1 MDSTENPKIEHLLL
15 KALNRLKS
23 DQRIG
28 GFYQIPFELE
38 FSIADSG
45 NWLSPLQHQL
55 KDGTYIPAMACPL
68 NTPKP
73 KWHIRPACLLSLN
86 DLLVYNYLALSCL
99 PNVRKYLEWSE
110 ETIRFSHKLLDKD
123 KNRWF
128 PGVFS
133 GWDMFRE
140 RSIETLNSG
149 YKFVLITDIAGYYEN
164 IDINRL
170 IRELRVLGI
179 DNTTLENL
187 SRCLNKWSE
196 PRGRGIPQG
205 FSPSDMFAELYLD
218 TLDRHLHSEEFIHL
232 RYMDDIRIFTEDE
245 TKARK
250 ALHALTIH
258 LRERGLNLQT
268 AKTEIFPA
276 EQAKRE
282 INRIP
287 QIIEKVS
294 EKLAEEL
301 SQIEGLDDPY
311 WPSIEEQIEELKKTN
326 PDSPSIEVIHQAW
339 LDFING
345 KLDEFDKTLFH
356 FLMKRTT
363 GSIGKDFVIDIILK
377 RPEETRECLNYLRRI
392 CSLLKP
398 CDIDRIASILNHFD
412 CLYDYQ
418 KYQILKWF
426 YDNKIQND
434 QVLSY
439 CRRQMQSSSAD
450 ILSRSYSYAYLGFFA
465 KPHDYE
471 VLQAAYIKTSNW
483 LERAII
489 VSAIYKAPVPI
500 RNHFYGRVKGED
512 IIVDRAISWATQQQ

>member
-1 MDSTENPKIEHLLL
+1 MDSLLL
-15 KALNRLKS
+15 RALNRLKS
-23 DQRIG
+23 DRRIS

-38 FSIADSG
+38 FSLADFE
-45 NWLSPLQHQL
+45 NWLGPIQVQL

-73 KWHIRPACLLSLN
+73 KWHIRPASLLSIN
-86 DLLVYNYLALSCL
+86 DLLVYHCLALSCL
-99 PNVRKYLEWSE
+99 PNVKQYLEWSE
-110 ETIRFSHKLLDKD
+110 SKIRFSHKLLDED
-123 KNRWF
+123 KKQWF
-128 PGVFS
+128 SGTFS
-133 GWDMFRE
+133 GWDMFRK
-140 RSIETLNSG
+140 RSIEILDSG
-149 YKFVLITDIAGYYEN
+149 YQYVLITDIAGYYEN
-164 IDINRL
+164 IDIRRL

-179 DNTTLENL
+179 DNTTLETL
-187 SRCLNKWSE
+187 SLCLNKWSE

-232 RYMDDIRIFTEDE
+232 RYMDDIRIFAEDE

-268 AKTEIFPA
+268 AKTEILLA
-276 EQAKRE
+276 EQAKSK

-294 EKLAEEL
+294 AELAEEL
-301 SQIEGLDDPY
+301 SQIEGIDDPY
-311 WPSIEEQIEELKKTN
+311 WPSVEEQIEELEKTN

-339 LDFING
+339 GDFING
-345 KLDEFDKTLFH
+345 KLGEFNKTLFH

-377 RPEETRECLNYLRRI
+377 QPEETQECLNYLRRTQ
-392 CSLLKP
+392 SLLKQD
-398 CDIDRIASILNHFD
+398 DINHIASILNHPA

-418 KYQILKWF
+418 RYQILKWF
-426 YDNKIQND
+426 YDNEIQND
-434 QVLSY
+434 QALSY
-439 CRRQMQSSSAD
+439 CRRQIQNSSAD
-450 ILSRSYSYAYLGFFA
+450 VLCRSYSYAYLGFFA

-489 VSAIYKAPVPI
+489 VSAMSKAPVSI
-500 RNHFYGRVKGED
+500 RKYFYGRVKGED
-512 IIVDRAISWATQQQ
+512 VIVDRAISWANQQ